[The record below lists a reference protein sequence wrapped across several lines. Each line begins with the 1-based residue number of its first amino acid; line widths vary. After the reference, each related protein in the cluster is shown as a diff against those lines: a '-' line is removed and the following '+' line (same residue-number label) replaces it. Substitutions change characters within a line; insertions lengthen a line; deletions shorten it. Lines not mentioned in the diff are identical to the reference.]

1 MSDYGFLMDRLE
13 GINFKIHR
21 AEQNKSMHDFNIRER
36 QRQFQ
41 DPMHETVYADK
52 EEQAMRKVVMKDI
65 SLKKRLKEMSEER

>member
-1 MSDYGFLMDRLE
+1 
-13 GINFKIHR
+13 
-21 AEQNKSMHDFNIRER
+21 MHDFNIRER